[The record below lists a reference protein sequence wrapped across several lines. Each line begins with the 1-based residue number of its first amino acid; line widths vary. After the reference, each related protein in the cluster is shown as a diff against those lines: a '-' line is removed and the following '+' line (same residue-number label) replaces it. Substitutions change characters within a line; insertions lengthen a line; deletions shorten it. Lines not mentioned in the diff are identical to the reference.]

1 MDNTNVIQKWKKT
14 TIIILISVM
23 VYGLTK
29 TKIGSEKIEYR
40 TEVLR

>member
-1 MDNTNVIQKWKKT
+1 MEKKT
-14 TIIILISVM
+14 TVIIIISVI
-23 VYGLTK
+23 VYGLIK